1 MSAPDGGA
9 GDLGEARATAARASG
24 SQRSTSRRSA
34 SSPVTTTRCSSAI
47 HPRTPRKSRR
57 SAASC
62 SRRRPAQA
70 RKEAP
75 QVRREGAGDGLLGEH
90 CGRILG
96 RQREGVD
103 HEVGVAPLE
112 EIERTVTSPRRAA
125 YTPDLSVDAE
135 MPAGSLPTTLPAGT
149 LRRRSF
155 LQGRRRLKR
164 PQAPA
169 GFRVAN
175 KGGGSSG
182 GPDHSICRRV
192 LRRIDRLCCERGD
205 SHLAR
210 FGGRGCGGGAP
221 PGLTSV
227 HGARHETPEQKGD
240 VITVLDSNGCGG
252 ADGRRVSHG
261 RGTSSC

>member
-125 YTPDLSVDAE
+125 YTPGFVSGCRNA
-135 MPAGSLPTTLPAGT
+135 
-149 LRRRSF
+149 RREPPHDTPGGHIASAQF
-155 LQGRRRLKR
+155 SKASQRRRLKR

-169 GFRVAN
+169 GFRVQTRVE
-175 KGGGSSG
+175 
-182 GPDHSICRRV
+182 GPRAAPTTRSAAEFCVASTGCAASVETVTWPDSEVADVAGERRRV
-192 LRRIDRLCCERGD
+192 
-205 SHLAR
+205 
-210 FGGRGCGGGAP
+210 
-221 PGLTSV
+221 
-227 HGARHETPEQKGD
+227 
-240 VITVLDSNGCGG
+240 
-252 ADGRRVSHG
+252 
-261 RGTSSC
+261 